1 MPTNEQS
8 RHDLHTHLDE
18 ILGPKDA
25 TVLMQHLPPTGWADV
40 ATKTDL
46 AHLEDSLRHE
56 ISASELRLRAEMAEF
71 RTDMRT
77 EMADFRHDMRSEFA
91 DFRSEMQ
98 ADRAAAQR
106 QIIMVL
112 VVALLSG
119 ILAVAGFG

>member
-56 ISASELRLRAEMAEF
+56 ITASELRL
-71 RTDMRT
+71 RT
-77 EMADFRHDMRSEFA
+77 EMADFRTEMIGLFGA
-91 DFRSEMQ
+91 FREEIH
-98 ADRAAAQR
+98 AERRTAQR
-106 QIIMVL
+106 QVILAL
-112 VVALLSG
+112 VVALISMV
-119 ILAVAGFG
+119 IAVAGVG